1 MRLTLTYRLW
11 TLLFI
16 PILLLGCQKENM
28 GDCFKST
35 GKVTRET
42 RFFEHFTSLEVE
54 DNVNVFITFG
64 DYNEAIVE
72 AGSNL
77 MPLIRTEVNL
87 GKLIIRNDN
96 KCNWVRSLDVP
107 INVYLQCV
115 DIESITSRGFG
126 LVETIDLIN
135 RDVFTA
141 EHWLASG
148 KIKLRLNTQ
157 ETYLKSHTGVG
168 DFECSGNTDYLYL
181 YSSSHGVFRTENLL
195 AASCYAW
202 NLGSGDFHVNVSDSL
217 HARIENLG
225 DVYYNQNVQSVTSFI
240 TGSGQLIQY

>member
-1 MRLTLTYRLW
+1 MSQLLKYRFW
-11 TLLFI
+11 I
-16 PILLLGCQKENM
+16 VLLLPLFSGCKKENM
-28 GDCFKST
+28 GDCVKST
-35 GKVTRET
+35 GSVTTEIRS
-42 RFFEHFTSLEVE
+42 FEDFTGIEVE

-64 DYNEAIVE
+64 DYNEAIIE

-77 MPLIRTEVNL
+77 LPLIKTEVNMGVL
-87 GKLIIRNDN
+87 SIRNDN

-107 INVYLQCV
+107 VNVYLQCV
-115 DIESITSRGFG
+115 DIASITSRGFG
-126 LVETIDLIN
+126 LVETLDEIN

-168 DFECSGNTDYLYL
+168 DFECSGNTGYLYL
-181 YSSSHGVFRTENLL
+181 YSSSHGIFRTENLQ
-195 AASCYAW
+195 ATTCYAW

-217 HARIENLG
+217 YARIESIG
-225 DVYYNQNVQSVTSFI
+225 DVYYNQSLQAVSSDI
-240 TGSGQLIQY
+240 LGAGQLIQY

>member
-1 MRLTLTYRLW
+1 MKRILKHIVLVLMLLP
-11 TLLFI
+11 LLFS
-16 PILLLGCQKENM
+16 CKKENM
-28 GDCFKST
+28 GDCLKST
-35 GKVTRET
+35 GKVTTET
-42 RFFEHFTSLEVE
+42 RFFENFTSLEVE
-54 DNVNVFITFG
+54 DNVNVFITIG

-77 MPLIRTEVNL
+77 MPLIITELNS

-126 LVETIDLIN
+126 LVETIDEIN

-168 DFECSGNTDYLYL
+168 DFECSGNTGYLYL
-181 YSSSHGVFRTENLL
+181 YSSSFGIFRTENLF
-195 AASCYAW
+195 ADSCYAW
-202 NLGSGDFHVNVSDSL
+202 NLGTGDFHVNVTDAL
-217 HARIENLG
+217 YARIESLG
-225 DVYYNQNVQSVTSFI
+225 DVYYNQSVQAVSSDI
-240 TGSGQLIQY
+240 SGSGQLIQY